1 MTALV
6 RAELLKLRTL
16 RSTYW
21 AAGALF
27 ATMLAV
33 AIPALG
39 SAGKEFHTPSEL
51 RDTVIAI
58 GYVAVFFLA
67 VLGAMASAGEYR
79 HGTISQRFLAAP
91 ARQRVLFA
99 KLIAFAVVGAVTTF
113 VLTGLGAAIGQ
124 VVVSSQGYTLGLAD
138 AGVSMMAG
146 AALAGAA
153 AGMLG
158 VIVGFLTRNPTNAIV
173 VIFATWMVE
182 KIAGLPGPFTL
193 AEGVLGLEGPLSL
206 GVAAGALAA
215 VTAVLALV
223 AQRVVIPRD
232 VT

>member
-6 RAELLKLRTL
+6 RSELLKLRTL

-21 AAGALF
+21 AAAALF

-39 SAGKEFHTPSEL
+39 SAGKDFHTPTAL
-51 RDTVIAI
+51 RETVIAI

-67 VLGAMASAGEYR
+67 VMGAMASAGEYR
-79 HGTISQRFLAAP
+79 HGTISQRFLAVP
-91 ARQRVLFA
+91 ARQRVLIA
-99 KLIAFAVVGAVTTF
+99 KLAAYALVGAVATF
-113 VLTGLGAAIGQ
+113 VVTGLGAGIGQ
-124 VVVSSQGYTLGLAD
+124 AVVSSKGYTLGLAD
-138 AGVSMMAG
+138 HGVSMLAG

-173 VIFATWMVE
+173 VIFATWMAE

-193 AEGVLGLEGPLSL
+193 AEAVLGLEGPLSF
-206 GVAAGALAA
+206 GAAAGGLAA
-215 VTAVLALV
+215 VTAGLAVV

>member
-27 ATMLAV
+27 ATMLGV

-39 SAGKEFHTPSEL
+39 SAGEDFHTPTAL

-67 VLGAMASAGEYR
+67 VLGAMAAAGEYR
-79 HGTISQRFLAAP
+79 HGTISQRFLTTP

-99 KLIAFAVVGAVTTF
+99 KLVAFGVLGAVTTF

-124 VVVSSQGYTLGLAD
+124 AVVSSKGYTLGLAD
-138 AGVSMMAG
+138 EGVSMMAG

-158 VIVGFLTRNPTNAIV
+158 VIAGFLTRNPTTAVVAI
-173 VIFATWMVE
+173 FGTWMGE

-193 AEGVLGLEGPLSL
+193 AESVLGLESPLSF
-206 GVAAGALAA
+206 GVAVGALAA
-215 VTAVLALV
+215 VTAGLALV
-223 AQRVVIPRD
+223 AQRVVLPRD
-232 VT
+232 VS

>member
-27 ATMLAV
+27 VTMLAV

-39 SAGKEFHTPSEL
+39 SAGKDFHTPAEL
-51 RDTVIAI
+51 RETVIAI

-79 HGTISQRFLAAP
+79 HGTISQRFLAVP
-91 ARQRVLFA
+91 ARSRVLAA
-99 KLIAFAVVGAVTTF
+99 KLVAFALVGAVTTF
-113 VLTGLGAAIGQ
+113 AVTGLGAAIGQ
-124 VVVSSQGYTLGLAD
+124 AVVSSKGYTLGLAD
-138 AGVSMMAG
+138 EGASMLAG

-158 VIVGFLTRNPTNAIV
+158 VVAGFLTRNPTTAVVAI
-173 VIFATWMVE
+173 FGTWMVE
-182 KIAGLPGPFTL
+182 KIAGVPGPFTL
-193 AEGVLGLEGPLSL
+193 AESVLGLESPLSL
-206 GVAAGALAA
+206 GVAAGLLAA
-215 VTAVLALV
+215 VTAALAVV

>member
-6 RAELLKLRTL
+6 KAELLKLRTL

-21 AAGALF
+21 AAVALL
-27 ATMLAV
+27 ATMLAI
-33 AIPALG
+33 AGPALG
-39 SAGKEFHTPSEL
+39 SAGKDFHSPTAL

-67 VLGAMASAGEYR
+67 VLGATASAGEYR

-91 ARQRVLFA
+91 ARQRVLLA
-99 KLIAFAVVGAVTTF
+99 KLAAFAVVGAVTTF
-113 VLTGLGAAIGQ
+113 VLTGLGAGIGQ
-124 VVVSSQGYTLGLAD
+124 VVVSSKGYTLGLAD

-146 AALAGAA
+146 AALAGGM

-158 VIVGFLTRNPTNAIV
+158 VITGFLTRNPTNAIV
-173 VIFATWMVE
+173 AIFATWMVE

-206 GVAAGALAA
+206 GVAAGGLAA
-215 VTAVLALV
+215 VTAALAVV